1 MLNISFD
8 NSFLFERVGYQYLK
22 TFLIGSS
29 LNWTLNIFDGKI
41 FNRDDRLKHAIL
53 NMVRILTF
61 AEVLLVLAEEVH
73 KSSLYPID

>member
-8 NSFLFERVGYQYLK
+8 NSFLFERVDYQYLK

-41 FNRDDRLKHAIL
+41 FNHVMIG
-53 NMVRILTF
+53 
-61 AEVLLVLAEEVH
+61 
-73 KSSLYPID
+73 